1 MKIFMSIKTIS
12 AFLNAN
18 GGNLIIGVDDN
29 GNVLGLEKDMETL
42 TKKDID
48 SFELH
53 LRQIISKYLNGSFE
67 KYLKISFPEI
77 ENKLICLVKILKS
90 GKPVFVSH
98 EGKDSFYVRIG
109 NSSIPKNRQEQS
121 EYEKLNWN

>member
-1 MKIFMSIKTIS
+1 MI
-12 AFLNAN
+12 
-18 GGNLIIGVDDN
+18 D
-29 GNVLGLEKDMETL
+29 EKA
-42 TKKDID
+42 
-48 SFELH
+48 
-53 LRQIISKYLNGSFE
+53 
-67 KYLKISFPEI
+67 
-77 ENKLICLVKILKS
+77 ICLVKIAKS